1 MISRQSRTIFRGSML
16 HVLEFPVVGQSVVV
30 TVPLRFLAPMSS
42 PKRLKFSH
50 SPKPLA
56 SHFSTKAH
64 AKTESEE
71 KEAPLN
77 HGGEGDPEPKSQL
90 SPEQLKRMETNKSL
104 ANARRV
110 QKACVEIVAKA
121 RGQGILFPKL
131 ENLLIEKSWLN
142 VLHEEIQK
150 PYMQRLSEFLQ
161 EEAKGRF
168 PIYPPSNLI
177 FNALNICP
185 FDKVKVVILGQ
196 DPYHGPGQA
205 MGLCFSVP
213 KQIKMPSSLVNIFKE
228 INEDIG
234 QPLPSHGDLER
245 WAIQGVLL
253 LNTVLTV
260 REQQANSHAKKGWET
275 FTDALIKTLSLR
287 KKGIV
292 FVLWG
297 KAAQEKIRIID
308 TSKHHV
314 LKAAHP
320 SGLSAHRGFFKCRH
334 FSKINKILEQS
345 GLSPIDWQN

>member
-1 MISRQSRTIFRGSML
+1 
-16 HVLEFPVVGQSVVV
+16 
-30 TVPLRFLAPMSS
+30 
-42 PKRLKFSH
+42 
-50 SPKPLA
+50 
-56 SHFSTKAH
+56 
-64 AKTESEE
+64 
-71 KEAPLN
+71 
-77 HGGEGDPEPKSQL
+77 
-90 SPEQLKRMETNKSL
+90 
-104 ANARRV
+104 
-110 QKACVEIVAKA
+110 
-121 RGQGILFPKL
+121 
-131 ENLLIEKSWLN
+131 
-142 VLHEEIQK
+142 
-150 PYMQRLSEFLQ
+150 
-161 EEAKGRF
+161 
-168 PIYPPSNLI
+168 
-177 FNALNICP
+177 
-185 FDKVKVVILGQ
+185 
-196 DPYHGPGQA
+196 